1 MPKGRLRIWLP
12 AIVVLVAAAA
22 LIVYYFT
29 HQPQRPN
36 FQGAPGP
43 RTPGQRP
50 PAGMRPPMEEGSET
64 FTLLGNIAIAFGAL
78 SFWWFLF
85 KKKLGSPNALI
96 KKTGKL
102 LYKAHTFTGYLA
114 LILTTVHGGYYLI
127 TKFSDVKTKSGLA
140 GFLLLLTLAVYGML
154 YKRVKNKDM
163 RKTHFVLTN
172 AWLVVLC
179 IHAGGFF
186 FFMIVVTVALWA
198 LLWLISKRAQKPALH
213 TEN

>member
-1 MPKGRLRIWLP
+1 MQKGRLRIWLP
-12 AIVVLVAAAA
+12 AILVLVAAAA

-29 HQPQRPN
+29 HQPQTPN
-36 FQGAPGP
+36 FQGAD
-43 RTPGQRP
+43 TPGDHP
-50 PAGMRPPMEEGSET
+50 PADLQPDEEEGSET

-102 LYKAHTFTGYLA
+102 LYKVHTFTGYLA
-114 LILTTVHGGYYLI
+114 LILVTVHGGYYLI
-127 TKFSDVKTKSGLA
+127 TKFSDVNAKSGLA
-140 GFLLLLTLAVYGML
+140 GFLLLLALAVYGML

-186 FFMIVVTVALWA
+186 FAMIGTTVALWA
-198 LLWLISKRAQKPALH
+198 LLWFLSKRAKKSVLQ
-213 TEN
+213 TDN